1 MKFEPDSFDPY
12 FYRRDGIGTNIQII
26 DFMICLDNSDLKD
39 LNEGI
44 NNSLIFIYSE
54 PVGGKGGLGGV
65 YIPPATIEI
74 FEIVVKEIVV
84 DIFAAFAYEV
94 FKNAIKKIFN
104 KIKEKKGNPKTLCFK
119 LRHKDNSILI
129 VIRGGVVDDEL
140 LDLSLR
146 NLLSDVKLRETP
158 INGTDSNDDTR
169 AVG

>member
-12 FYRRDGIGTNIQII
+12 FFRRDGFGTNIQII
-26 DFMICLDNSDLKD
+26 DYFIGLDNDDLRD
-39 LNEGI
+39 LNEGF
-44 NNSLIFIYSE
+44 NESLIFIYSE
-54 PVGGKGGLGGV
+54 PVGGLGGPGGL

-94 FKNAIKKIFN
+94 FKNAVKKIIN
-104 KIKEKKGNPKTLCFK
+104 KINEKKGNPEKLCYK

-146 NLLSDVKLRETP
+146 NLLSDVKLREAP